1 MFKRGDKIRC
11 IKAYFSREVE
21 DILTL
26 TNKDQSGDWR
36 YEENTLEKGN
46 FVSKYKINN
55 WELAVE
61 NFQVGDTISLDEDIT
76 VRDILENGWG
86 HIEFSNITGDLIVQL
101 ILVREKALI
110 FKGGFGS
117 YSCRLFKLVDRPIKV
132 KEMTIAELEAQLGYP
147 IKVVK

>member
-11 IKAYFSREVE
+11 IKAYYNREVG

-26 TNKDQSGDWR
+26 TTKEHSNWL
-36 YEENTLEKGN
+36 YEENTSGKGDW
-46 FVSKYKINN
+46 IALGQIDN
-55 WELAVE
+55 WELVVE

-76 VRDILENGWG
+76 LHDILENGWG
-86 HIEFSNITGDLIVQL
+86 SIKFNNLKGDLVVTMIVRKKTL
-101 ILVREKALI
+101 TFE
-110 FKGGFGS
+110 GGYGS

-132 KEMTIAELEAQLGYP
+132 KEMTIAELEAQLGYS